1 MSMPTGDFRGARPFA
16 AEWILESGRQE
27 PPDHRPD
34 VRWTEH
40 ADAPD
45 ALALSEVG
53 ERGAWIRVDEPVVA
67 PDVEV

>member
-1 MSMPTGDFRGARPFA
+1 MRTGDFRGAGPFA
-16 AEWILESGRQE
+16 AEWILEDGRQHA
-27 PPDHRPD
+27 PDERPE

-53 ERGAWIRVDEPVVA
+53 TGGAWIRTEHVMPVRL
-67 PDVEV
+67 